1 MVNLSGLNPPQREAA
16 SILSGPLLVL
26 AGAGTGKTRVIT
38 YRMANLIAH
47 GIRPDRILSVTF
59 TNKAAKEM
67 KERAIQLIG
76 RQFKQRPVVSTF
88 HAYCVRVLR
97 EDIDSLGYPKK
108 FAIYDRNDQ
117 ESAARTA
124 LRDIRLGDG
133 AMKPSDLIN
142 RISRWKMHGIQ
153 DHEASSNTET
163 DFDLIAAMGY
173 KRYQKQLRACG
184 AVDFDDLLLLTVKL
198 FQGFP
203 NVLQRH
209 QSRFDHIQ
217 IDEYQD
223 TNGVQFQLIEA
234 LVKPH
239 RNLCVVGDDDQSI
252 YGWRGADVEHIINF
266 AGHFPGA
273 RVVRLENN
281 YRCTDK
287 ILECANRLV
296 KHNRQRHDKTL
307 IPHKK
312 SGSPIRIQVFDDET
326 AEAENVVSEIA
337 YLIKE
342 LGVQAKQVAIL
353 FRTNEQPRVFEQ
365 EFRRQQVPYL
375 LVGGQSF
382 YDRREIRDLLA
393 YLKTIDQP
401 RDEVSLL
408 RIINTPTRGIGAT
421 TTEKVIQMAVKK
433 GTAFWDI
440 LPEASA
446 AGVIP
451 AKALKAMTE
460 FRSLLQ
466 RYAAAMHEN
475 PQQLAE
481 ICRRLV
487 SEINYEAEIVKQY
500 KEEAQQETRKTVLE
514 EFINSIGQYV
524 ERTEDPS
531 LSGFLETTAL
541 MDREDEADRDEKKD
555 KDAVRLMTL
564 HSAKGLEF
572 PRVYLVGMEEGFLP
586 HKRSIDA
593 DSEKDIAEERRLAYV
608 GVTRAM
614 DHLTLTRAKSR
625 MKWGKR
631 RETVASRFLFEMQL
645 EPGQALPEEHISR
658 DDDGLGTPIQPVGE
672 QSPFVP
678 RPALR
683 PIQQKPAAAP
693 NEFEAPPF

>member
-1 MVNLSGLNPPQREAA
+1 MINLSGLNPPQREAA

-67 KERAIQLIG
+67 RERALKLIG
-76 RQFKQRPVVSTF
+76 KQFKLRPIVSTF
-88 HAYCVRVLR
+88 HAFCVRVLR

-108 FAIYDRNDQ
+108 FAIYDRSDQ

-133 AMKPSDLIN
+133 TMKPSDLIN
-142 RISRWKMHGIQ
+142 RISKWKMQGIQ
-153 DHEASSNTET
+153 DHEASSHVEA
-163 DFDLIAAMGY
+163 DFDFLAAMAY

-198 FQGFP
+198 FKEFP
-203 NVLQRH
+203 DVLQRH
-209 QSRFDHIQ
+209 QSKFDHVQ

-223 TNGVQFQLIEA
+223 TNGVQFQLIES

-239 RNLCVVGDDDQSI
+239 RNICVVGDDDQSI
-252 YGWRGADVEHIINF
+252 YGWRGAEVEHIINF
-266 AGHFPGA
+266 AKYFPNTKT
-273 RVVRLENN
+273 VRLENN
-281 YRCTDK
+281 YRCTDR

-296 KHNRQRHDKTL
+296 KHNRLRHDKTL

-312 SGSPIRIQVFDDET
+312 SGSQIRLQAFEDET
-326 AEAENVVSEIA
+326 AEAEGVVQEIA
-337 YLIKE
+337 YLISE
-342 LGVQAKQVAIL
+342 LGVKPKQVAIL

-365 EFRRQQVPYL
+365 EMRRQKVPYM

-382 YDRREIRDLLA
+382 FDRREIRDLLA
-393 YLKTIDQP
+393 YLKAIESS

-408 RIINTPTRGIGAT
+408 RIINTPARGIGDT
-421 TTEKVIQMAVKK
+421 TTEKILQRAVKK
-433 GTAFWDI
+433 GVSFWDFV
-440 LPEASA
+440 PEASA
-446 AGVIP
+446 EGLVP
-451 AKALKAMTE
+451 AKTLTALVK
-460 FRSLLQ
+460 FRELLQ
-466 RYAAAMHEN
+466 RYGQVMN
-475 PQQLAE
+475 SDPKNLAE
-481 ICRRLV
+481 HCRQLIREIDYE
-487 SEINYEAEIVKQY
+487 SEIAKQY
-500 KEEAQQETRKTVLE
+500 KEETQQETRKTILE

-524 ERTEDPS
+524 ERNEDPS
-531 LSGFLETTAL
+531 LTGFLETTAL
-541 MDREDEADRDEKKD
+541 MDREDEADRNEKQEQ
-555 KDAVRLMTL
+555 DAVRLMTL

-572 PRVYLVGMEEGFLP
+572 PRVYLIGMEEGFLP
-586 HKRSIDA
+586 HKRSIEA

-631 RETVASRFLFEMQL
+631 RETVPSRFLFEMQA
-645 EPGQALPEEHISR
+645 EPGEALPEVSIEREEGVGI
-658 DDDGLGTPIQPVGE
+658 PIMPMGE
-672 QSPFVP
+672 ASPFQP
-678 RPALR
+678 RPVILPSSAKLSS
-683 PIQQKPAAAP
+683 PPP

>member
-59 TNKAAKEM
+59 TNKAAREM
-67 KERAIQLIG
+67 RERALKLIG
-76 RQFKQRPVVSTF
+76 KQFKQRPVVSTF

-133 AMKPSDLIN
+133 TMKPGDLIN
-142 RISRWKMHGIQ
+142 RISKWKMQGIQ
-153 DHEASSNTET
+153 DHEASSHVEV
-163 DFDLIAAMGY
+163 DFDFLAAMAY
-173 KRYQKQLRACG
+173 KKYQKQLRACG

-198 FQGFP
+198 FNDFP

-209 QSRFDHIQ
+209 QAKFDHVQ
-217 IDEYQD
+217 VDEYQD
-223 TNGVQFQLIEA
+223 TNGVQFRLIES

-239 RNLCVVGDDDQSI
+239 RNICVVGDDDQSI
-252 YGWRGADVEHIINF
+252 YGWRGAEVEHIINF
-266 AGHFPGA
+266 AKYFPNTKT
-273 RVVRLENN
+273 VRLENN
-281 YRCTDK
+281 YRCTDR

-296 KHNRQRHDKTL
+296 KHNKHRHDKTL

-312 SGSPIRIQVFDDET
+312 SGTAVRIQAFEDES
-326 AEAENVVSEIA
+326 AEAECVVQEIG
-337 YLIKE
+337 YLIRE
-342 LGVQAKQVAIL
+342 LGVKPKQVAIL

-365 EFRRQQVPYL
+365 ELRRQQVPYL

-382 YDRREIRDLLA
+382 FDRREIRDLLA
-393 YLKTIDQP
+393 YLKAIDSP
-401 RDEVSLL
+401 RDEISLL
-408 RIINTPTRGIGAT
+408 RIINTPTRGIGDT

-433 GTAFWDI
+433 GQSFWDV

-446 AGVIP
+446 AGAIP
-451 AKALKAMTE
+451 AKALTSMTQ
-460 FRSLLQ
+460 FRGLLE
-466 RYAAAMHEN
+466 RYGRAMHEH
-475 PQQLAE
+475 PKDLAE
-481 ICRRLV
+481 ICRRLLQ
-487 SEINYEAEIVKQY
+487 EINYEAEIAKQY
-500 KEEAQQETRKTVLE
+500 KEEAQQETRRTILE
-514 EFINSIGQYV
+514 EFVNSIGQYV
-524 ERTEDPS
+524 ERADDPS

-541 MDREDEADRDEKKD
+541 MDREDEADRNEKQE

-572 PRVYLVGMEEGFLP
+572 PRVYLIGMEEGFLP

-645 EPGQALPEEHISR
+645 DPGEALPEEHVER
-658 DDDGLGTPIQPVGE
+658 EEGVGSLILPMGE
-672 QSPFVP
+672 ASPFQP
-678 RPALR
+678 RPVAL
-683 PIQQKPAAAP
+683 PSAAKLTPPVP
-693 NEFEAPPF
+693 NEFEEPPF

>member
-1 MVNLSGLNPPQREAA
+1 MINLSGLNSPQREAA

-67 KERAIQLIG
+67 RERALKLIG
-76 RQFKQRPVVSTF
+76 KQFKLRPIVSTF
-88 HAYCVRVLR
+88 HSFCVRVLR
-97 EDIDSLGYPKK
+97 EDIESLGYPKK
-108 FAIYDRNDQ
+108 FAIYDRSDQ

-133 AMKPSDLIN
+133 TMKPSDLIN
-142 RISRWKMHGIQ
+142 RISKWKMQGIQ
-153 DHEASSNTET
+153 DHEASSHVEA
-163 DFDLIAAMGY
+163 DFDFLAAMAY

-198 FQGFP
+198 FKDFP
-203 NVLQRH
+203 DVLQRH
-209 QSRFDHIQ
+209 QSKFDHVQ
-217 IDEYQD
+217 VDEYQD
-223 TNGVQFQLIEA
+223 TNGVQFQLIES

-239 RNLCVVGDDDQSI
+239 RNICVVGDDDQSI
-252 YGWRGADVEHIINF
+252 YGWRGAEVEHIINF
-266 AGHFPGA
+266 AKYFPNTKT
-273 RVVRLENN
+273 VRLENN
-281 YRCTDK
+281 YRCTDR

-296 KHNRQRHDKTL
+296 KHNRLRHDKTL

-312 SGSPIRIQVFDDET
+312 SGSPIRLQAFEDET
-326 AEAENVVSEIA
+326 AEAEGVVQEIA
-337 YLIKE
+337 YLISE
-342 LGVQAKQVAIL
+342 LGVKPKQVAIL

-365 EFRRQQVPYL
+365 ELRRQKVPYM

-382 YDRREIRDLLA
+382 FDRREIRDLMA
-393 YLKTIDQP
+393 YLKAIENS

-408 RIINTPTRGIGAT
+408 RIINTPARGIGDT
-421 TTEKVIQMAVKK
+421 TTEKILQRAVKK
-433 GTAFWDI
+433 GVSFWDFV
-440 LPEASA
+440 PEASA
-446 AGVIP
+446 EGLVP
-451 AKALKAMTE
+451 AKTLTSLVK
-460 FRSLLQ
+460 FRELLQ
-466 RYAAAMHEN
+466 RYGQMMN
-475 PQQLAE
+475 SDPKNLAE
-481 ICRRLV
+481 QCRQLV
-487 SEINYEAEIVKQY
+487 REIDYESEIAKQY
-500 KEEAQQETRKTVLE
+500 KEETQQETRKTILE

-524 ERTEDPS
+524 ERNEDPS
-531 LSGFLETTAL
+531 LTGFLETTAL
-541 MDREDEADRDEKKD
+541 MDREDEADRNEKQEQ
-555 KDAVRLMTL
+555 DAVRLMTL

-572 PRVYLVGMEEGFLP
+572 PRVYLIGMEEGFLP

-631 RETVASRFLFEMQL
+631 RETVPSRFLFEMQA
-645 EPGQALPEEHISR
+645 EPGEALPEVSIERQEGVGI
-658 DDDGLGTPIQPVGE
+658 PIMPMGE
-672 QSPFVP
+672 SSPFQP
-678 RPALR
+678 RPTILPSSAKLSA
-683 PIQQKPAAAP
+683 PPP